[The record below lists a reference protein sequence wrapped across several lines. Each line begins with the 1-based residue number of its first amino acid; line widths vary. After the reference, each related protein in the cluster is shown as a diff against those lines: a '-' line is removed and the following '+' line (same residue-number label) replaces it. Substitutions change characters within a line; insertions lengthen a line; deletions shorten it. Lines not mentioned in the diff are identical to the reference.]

1 MERKNIL
8 LHRCEAMSLLTIK
21 ASYHWNFIKQLL
33 SFPVIVINSILCILN
48 SFDDKTMS
56 LKLPNVI
63 INGLSV
69 LIMSITT
76 NLKSAEKTEI
86 FKNTSNSFLLLTHE
100 IEGIEDID
108 NEKINILQDKYDA
121 IITTVPFEDIP
132 KKIKLEIANNFKNT
146 GKALPIQINGNSII
160 NYELQGNLVV

>member
-1 MERKNIL
+1 MDRKNIL

-132 KKIKLEIANNFKNT
+132 KKIKLEIATNFKNMN
-146 GKALPIQINGNSII
+146 KSLPIQINGNSII
-160 NYELQGNLVV
+160 NYELQANIVV

>member
-132 KKIKLEIANNFKNT
+132 KKIKLEIATNFKNMN
-146 GKALPIQINGNSII
+146 KSLPIQINGNSII
-160 NYELQGNLVV
+160 NYELQANIIV

>member
-1 MERKNIL
+1 MDRKNIL

-100 IEGIEDID
+100 IEGIEEID

-132 KKIKLEIANNFKNT
+132 KKIKLEIANNFKSMN
-146 GKALPIQINGNSII
+146 KALPIQINGNSII
-160 NYELQGNLVV
+160 NYELQANIVV

>member
-1 MERKNIL
+1 MDRKNIL

-48 SFDDKTMS
+48 SFDDKKMS

-132 KKIKLEIANNFKNT
+132 KKIKLEIANNFKSMN
-146 GKALPIQINGNSII
+146 KALPIQINGNSII
-160 NYELQGNLVV
+160 NYELQANIVV